1 LLAGVLGSLG
11 EADGGPGGGATADAA
26 HQAFLAGEASRGLQ
40 GVFIPYRNDL
50 VDDVQVEHLGDK
62 PRTDALNCVFAGLE
76 RGAGQAGRA
85 MNAVRLLGEPIATW
99 KHYFIGAD

>member
-1 LLAGVLGSLG
+1 
-11 EADGGPGGGATADAA
+11 
-26 HQAFLAGEASRGLQ
+26 
-40 GVFIPYRNDL
+40 
-50 VDDVQVEHLGDK
+50 
-62 PRTDALNCVFAGLE
+62 VFAGLE